1 MQTFK
6 SLIPEDWPAE
16 GHAFPLRT
24 IDIRVEE
31 GDRAGISRFDDAVRE
46 NWEREVAANPHLFNG
61 RLITLNEVRLEDGA
75 VMATGQIVPYAYHLW
90 WRRQV
95 PRPPTF
101 HCFAMPVIVSAERAI
116 IAIRMSPTTANAGK
130 VYCASGSL
138 EPADIVDGR
147 VDIDANMARE
157 AAEETGIRLD
167 DLEAR
172 PGYYCA
178 HFRQAVMFYRFFH
191 AALDADDLIANVRG
205 HMRHDDEQEI
215 DAVMAI
221 TRENRDAFDYAYSML
236 PVLDLF
242 FDDGLRR

>member
-1 MQTFK
+1 MQTFH

-16 GHAFPLRT
+16 GRAFPVRA
-24 IDIRVEE
+24 IDIRVKA
-31 GDRAGISRFDDAVRE
+31 GDSAGISRFDRQVQE

-61 RLITLNEVRLEDGA
+61 RLITLNAVRLEDGA
-75 VMATGQIVPYAYHLW
+75 VTAAGQIVPCAYHLW
-90 WRRQV
+90 WRRQE

-101 HCFAMPVIVSAERAI
+101 HSFAMPVIISADGAI

-138 EPADIVDGR
+138 EPADVVDGR

-191 AALDADDLIANVRG
+191 AALDAADLIANVQE

-215 DAVMAI
+215 DAVLAI
-221 TRENRDAFDYAYSML
+221 TRENRGEFDYAYSML
-236 PVLDLF
+236 PVLELF
-242 FDDGLRR
+242 FDGGLRR